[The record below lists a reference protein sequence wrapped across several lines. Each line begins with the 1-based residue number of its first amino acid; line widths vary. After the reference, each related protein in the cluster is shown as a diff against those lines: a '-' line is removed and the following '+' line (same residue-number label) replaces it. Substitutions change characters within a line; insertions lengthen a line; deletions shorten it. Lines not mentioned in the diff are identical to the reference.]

1 MSCPENKPLPK
12 VLVVN
17 INVWQDSSAIRTMP
31 EIFACWQRDR
41 VAQIYTRAGLPDTKV
56 CDEFLQINENSV
68 IKSILKRKLV
78 TARRVSNSSQK
89 QGVADEELKKERQ
102 RYKLAAKGYSPL
114 LALCRD
120 LVWALGKWKSKELD
134 EFLIDAAP
142 DVLFM
147 PIYPVV
153 YMSRIHRYIIKK
165 TGKPVVCYLA
175 DDNFSYKVCGKNI
188 FARIHRMWLRKV
200 NIPLIKNCDKLFV
213 IAPKTKEECNV
224 LFGKDAELLTKA
236 IDFSKVEFKE
246 KKAELPLKM
255 VYTGKLIIGRDRA
268 LMHIAE
274 AVARINEKSERLIFE
289 VYAPGT
295 PDEKFL
301 KAFEGKGCR
310 FMGSVPKEKADALQE
325 EADILVFAESLD
337 KKHYNAARLSFSTK
351 ITDYFKNGKCIFA
364 LGSKEIAP
372 MEYLINEDAAV
383 AVTDY
388 SDIEANLRRLCD
400 NPSIVEEYSK
410 KAYECGQRNHDSEK
424 VFGNFKN
431 VICELAENESD
442 SL

>member
-1 MSCPENKPLPK
+1 MSCSENKPLPK

-31 EIFACWQRDR
+31 EIFACWQKDR

-56 CDEFLQINENSV
+56 CDEFLQINENAV
-68 IKSILKRKLV
+68 IKSIFRRRLV
-78 TARRVSNSSQK
+78 TARRVPNTPIKS
-89 QGVADEELKKERQ
+89 GVADDELKKEKQ

-120 LVWALGKWKSKELD
+120 IVWALGKWKSKELD
-134 EFLIDAAP
+134 KFLDEVDP

-153 YMSRIHRYIIKK
+153 YMSRIHRYIMKK

-175 DDNFSYKVCGKNI
+175 DDNFSYNVCGKNI
-188 FARIHRMWLRKV
+188 FARIHRFWLRKV
-200 NIPLIKNCDKLFV
+200 NIPLIKSCDKLFV
-213 IAPKTKEECNV
+213 IAPKTKDECKA

-236 IDFSKVEFKE
+236 IDFSKTEYKE
-246 KKAELPLKM
+246 KKAELPLRM

-274 AVARINEKSERLIFE
+274 AVARINKEREKIVFE

-301 KAFEGKGCR
+301 DVFNGKGCK
-310 FMGSVPKEKADALQE
+310 FMGSVAKEEADTIQDK
-325 EADILVFAESLD
+325 ADILVFAESLD

-364 LGSKEIAP
+364 LGSKDIAP
-372 MEYLINEDAAV
+372 MEYLIKEDAAV

-388 SDIEANLRRLCD
+388 GDIEDKLLMLCE
-400 NPSIVEEYSK
+400 NPEVVTEYSR
-410 KAYECGQRNHDSEK
+410 KAYNCGKRNHDSEK
-424 VFGNFKN
+424 VYGNFKK
-431 VICELAENESD
+431 VLRALSD
-442 SL
+442 

>member
-1 MSCPENKPLPK
+1 MSYSENKPLPK

-31 EIFACWQRDR
+31 EIFACWQKDR

-78 TARRVSNSSQK
+78 TARRVSNTPLK
-89 QGVADEELKKERQ
+89 QGAADDELKKEKQ
-102 RYKLAAKGYSPL
+102 RYKLAAKGYSSL

-120 LVWALGKWKSKELD
+120 IVWALGKWKSKELD
-134 EFLIDAAP
+134 KFLEDVNP
-142 DVLFM
+142 DILFM

-153 YMSRIHRYIIKK
+153 YMSRIHRYIAKK

-188 FARIHRMWLRKV
+188 FARIHRLWLRKV
-200 NIPLIKNCDKLFV
+200 NIPLIRDCDKLFV
-213 IAPKTKEECNV
+213 IAPKTQAECKA
-224 LFGKDAELLTKA
+224 LFKKDSELLTKA
-236 IDFSKVEFKE
+236 IDFSKTEFRE
-246 KKAELPLKM
+246 KKSELPLRM
-255 VYTGKLIIGRDRA
+255 VYTGKLIIGRDKA

-274 AVARINEKSERLIFE
+274 AVARINEEEEKIIFE

-295 PDEKFL
+295 PDEEFL
-301 KAFEGKGCR
+301 KAFDGKGCR
-310 FMGSVPKEKADALQE
+310 FMGSVSKEEADAVQDK
-325 EADILVFAESLD
+325 ADILVFAESLD

-364 LGSKEIAP
+364 LGSREIAP

-388 SDIEANLRRLCD
+388 ADIEESLRKLCKSPD
-400 NPSIVEEYSK
+400 MVEEYSK
-410 KAYECGQRNHDSEK
+410 KAYDCGKRNHDSEK
-424 VFGNFKN
+424 VFGNFKK
-431 VICELAENESD
+431 VLCEISD
-442 SL
+442 

>member
-1 MSCPENKPLPK
+1 MSCSENKPLPK

-31 EIFACWQRDR
+31 EIFACWQKDR

-78 TARRVSNSSQK
+78 TARRVSNTPQEK
-89 QGVADEELKKERQ
+89 GKADAELAKEKQ

-120 LVWALGKWKSKELD
+120 LVWAVGKWKSKELD
-134 EFLIDAAP
+134 EFLEDVNP

-213 IAPKTKEECNV
+213 IAPKTQEECKAV
-224 LFGKDAELLTKA
+224 FGKDSELLTKA

-255 VYTGKLIIGRDRA
+255 VYTGKLIIGRDKA

-274 AVARINEKSERLIFE
+274 AVARINSEGIKINFE

-301 KAFEGKGCR
+301 KVFEGKGCK
-310 FMGSVPKEKADALQE
+310 FMGSVSKEEADAVQDK
-325 EADILVFAESLD
+325 ADILVFAESLD

-372 MEYLINEDAAV
+372 MEYLIKEDAAV

-388 SDIEANLRRLCD
+388 GDIEESLRKLCLS
-400 NPSIVEEYSK
+400 PGLVEEYSK
-410 KAYECGQRNHDSEK
+410 KAYDCGKKNHDSEK
-424 VFGNFKN
+424 VYGSFKK
-431 VICELAENESD
+431 VLGELSV
-442 SL
+442 